1 MTVPVCRNRI
11 LPLSLKAEANDAYL
25 PSAHPAPG
33 DTVVLSEGIAETAAS
48 FRSGGMRSTAGI
60 CRLCSQVPGTG
71 IRRFSAK
78 TPCGRTLRQNGE
90 DCRSPGFQ
98 ESAFLQ
104 RFRRKE
110 PAGTF
115 RLVDPALSQSLFEL
129 QKFVNAERFL
139 VLVPLCPPVG

>member
-1 MTVPVCRNRI
+1 M
-11 LPLSLKAEANDAYL
+11 LS
-25 PSAHPAPG
+25 APHIELH
-33 DTVVLSEGIAETAAS
+33 DKIVYSVITTLMEDDLLEITLQNSL
-48 FRSGGMRSTAGI
+48 GM
-60 CRLCSQVPGTG
+60 G

-129 QKFVNAERFL
+129 QKFVNAKRHL
-139 VLVPLCPPVG
+139 VLVLLCPPVG